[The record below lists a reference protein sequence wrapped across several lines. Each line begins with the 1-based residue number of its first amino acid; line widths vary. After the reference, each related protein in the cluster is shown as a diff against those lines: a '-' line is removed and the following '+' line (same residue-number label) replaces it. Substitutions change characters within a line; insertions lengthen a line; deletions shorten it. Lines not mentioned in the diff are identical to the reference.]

1 MHMIG
6 FIKGMTSADTS
17 RRSTR
22 IAEPTIAAPF
32 ARALLE
38 LAVAKGA
45 GRRELLERSGID
57 EGALDDRQARI
68 PLARW
73 VALMR
78 FGAQACGDAA
88 LPLHFGEAFDV
99 GDMSVVGLMT
109 RAAGTKGEALTM
121 VNRFCR
127 LVADVPTEGDERF
140 QLVREGRR
148 TWMVDTRL
156 DPNETPE
163 VSETGFAQ
171 MATMGQRMLPG
182 VLHFRAVHFTHPAP
196 AYRAEYERIFQ
207 VPVVFGSDRN
217 AFLMPDGW
225 EADPIALQPRYALD
239 ILEAHAERLLERLD
253 SEASVTLR
261 VEALLA
267 PRLASGQ
274 TGAAAV
280 AAALGLSQ
288 QGLYRK
294 LKAEG
299 VTFVEVLRAVRRR
312 LANHYLRDKGLSA
325 KETGYRLGFSD
336 PAAFSR
342 AFKRWTGSTP
352 SAFRREQ
359 GGDR

>member
-6 FIKGMTSADTS
+6 FIKGMTAADTS
-17 RRSTR
+17 RRLPRT
-22 IAEPTIAAPF
+22 AEPTIAAPF
-32 ARALLE
+32 VRALLE
-38 LAVAKGA
+38 LAAAKGA
-45 GRRELLERSGID
+45 DRRELLERTGIG
-57 EGALDDRQARI
+57 EAALDDRDARI

-78 FGAQACGDAA
+78 IGREACGDPA
-88 LPLHFGEAFDV
+88 LALHFGEAFDV

-109 RAAGTKGEALTM
+109 RAVETKGEALEM

-127 LVADVPTEGDERF
+127 LVADVRTEDEERF
-140 QLVREGRR
+140 RLVGEGGK

-156 DPNETPE
+156 SPNETPE

-171 MATMGQRMLPG
+171 MATMGHRMLPG

-196 AYRAEYERIFQ
+196 PYRAEYERIFQ
-207 VPVVFGSDRN
+207 VPVVFDSDRN
-217 AFLMPDGW
+217 AFLMPEGW

-239 ILEAHAERLLERLD
+239 ILKAHAEGLLVRLD
-253 SEASVTLR
+253 GKASMALR

-267 PRLASGQ
+267 PMLASGEV
-274 TGAAAV
+274 GAAAV
-280 AAALGLSQ
+280 AAGLGLSRQ
-288 QGLYRK
+288 TLYRK

-299 VTFVEVLRAVRRR
+299 ATFVGVLEALRRK
-312 LANHYLRDKGLSA
+312 LAIHYLREKKLPA

-342 AFKRWTGSTP
+342 AFKRWTGSSPT
-352 SAFRREQ
+352 AFLQER
-359 GGDR
+359 GGG